1 MQKDVQRV
9 LGLDFKNIN
18 IGQGEERKERQKL
31 RLRVAVRLFKV
42 TQQRKGQ
49 GRKLTFMPGLPL
61 WLRQ

>member
-18 IGQGEERKERQKL
+18 TGQGEERKERQKL

-49 GRKLTFMPGLPL
+49 GRKFHFL
-61 WLRQ
+61 